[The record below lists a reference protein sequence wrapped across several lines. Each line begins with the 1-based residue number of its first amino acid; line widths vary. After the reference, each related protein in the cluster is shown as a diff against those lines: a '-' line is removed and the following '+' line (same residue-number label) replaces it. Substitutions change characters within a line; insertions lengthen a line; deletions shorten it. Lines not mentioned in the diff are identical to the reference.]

1 MDDGTIGDG
10 AMNDGDFMRS
20 VLQRIATGPTMSTDL
35 PRQDARRAMRLVLE
49 GRADEVQAGIF
60 LIALRMKRES
70 DEELAGVLEA
80 LREGVQER
88 PLALDT
94 LLCLADPYDGYVRGT
109 PVSPFLPAVLAACG
123 VPTLSHGVAAMGPK
137 FGATHAQVL
146 TAAGAT
152 LPDAV
157 DEAGARL
164 EDPSCG
170 WAYLDQRTISAEL
183 AALEPLRTRIVKR
196 PCLTTLEV
204 ALCPFR
210 PRGTRHLLTG
220 FVHKAYPPVYA
231 MLARVGEFDGAVIVR
246 GVEGGVVPSL
256 AQASRAYASGP
267 DGVPVEFAL
276 EPGALGIAQTER
288 AVPLPALDAPIGSGV
303 RPVGRPA
310 DDALA
315 RIATEAART
324 GLSALAGEPGAARDS
339 LVYAGAVA
347 LHGLGRVDGLAAG
360 AEVVRAALDDGR
372 AAARFAAGCPE
383 WPGRQSQPERASSL

>member
-1 MDDGTIGDG
+1 MGAEDNGLAMDDE
-10 AMNDGDFMRS
+10 NFMRS

-35 PRQDARRAMRLVLE
+35 PREDARHAMQLILD

-80 LREGVQER
+80 IRDGVSER
-88 PLALDT
+88 ALAVDV

-109 PVSPFLPAVLAACG
+109 PVAPFLPAVLAACG
-123 VPTLSHGVAAMGPK
+123 VPTLSHGVPAMGPK

-146 TAAGAT
+146 SAAGIG
-152 LPDAV
+152 LPEDA
-157 DEAGARL
+157 DAAAARL
-164 EDPSCG
+164 EDPACG
-170 WAYLDQRTISAEL
+170 WAYLDQHAIAPRL
-183 AALEPLRTRIVKR
+183 AALEGLRTRIVKR

-210 PRGTRHLLTG
+210 PRGSRHLLTG

-231 MLARVGEFDGAVIVR
+231 MLARVGGFDGAVIVR

-256 AQASRAYASGP
+256 AQASRGYVSGA
-267 DGVPVEFAL
+267 DGEPVEFAL
-276 EPGALGIAQTER
+276 EPGALGIVHTER
-288 AVPLPALDAPIGSGV
+288 AVPLPPLDAPIGSGV
-303 RPVGRPA
+303 RPSARPA
-310 DDALA
+310 TDALA

-324 GLSALAGEPGAARDS
+324 GRAALAGETGPARDS

-347 LHGLGRVDGLAAG
+347 LYGLGRADTLVDGAA
-360 AEVVRAALDDGR
+360 AVRAVLDDGQ
-372 AAARFAAGCPE
+372 AEARFG
-383 WPGRQSQPERASSL
+383 QS